1 VEITKSLWEAQQMNH
16 SFVQILTT
24 TDRREVAERI
34 AHELVE
40 KHLAACVQI
49 VGPIRSIYWWQ
60 GAVEE
65 ADEWQCLIKTRSELI
80 QAVIEGIRQA
90 HNYQVPEIIVFP
102 IIAGNPEY
110 LAWLAENTQSQAAK
124 EA

>member
-1 VEITKSLWEAQQMNH
+1 MNN

-24 TDRREVAERI
+24 SDQRGVVERI
-34 AHELVE
+34 ARDLVE
-40 KHLAACVQI
+40 RHLAACVQI

-60 GAVEE
+60 GTIEE
-65 ADEWQCLIKTRSELI
+65 AEEWQCLVKTRSELI
-80 QAVIEGIRQA
+80 QAVIEGIRQV